1 MIDVKPVQSRRDL
14 KKFITFPWKIYEG
27 DPNWVPPLIMDRL
40 DFFNPKKNPFYQHSE
55 ADLFMAYRNGEP
67 AGRIAAIKYARHLE
81 TYNDHTGFFGFFECV
96 DDASVA
102 NALFDQ
108 ACQWVSD
115 RGLTRIRGPM
125 NFTIND
131 EAALLVDGFDRPPVL
146 MMTYNPPYYVKL
158 VTDYGFEKSQDFLAY
173 YLETPEII
181 PERLVRAWT
190 LLEKKYGIRVRTIN
204 MKNFDREV
212 DRIHQIHEQAWAEN
226 WGFVPLTEDE
236 IHRIAKDLKLIVDPD
251 LVLMVEDGDKPVGV
265 SVTLPDATRH

>member
-102 NALFDQ
+102 NACSTKP
-108 ACQWVSD
+108 ASGC
-115 RGLTRIRGPM
+115 
-125 NFTIND
+125 
-131 EAALLVDGFDRPPVL
+131 
-146 MMTYNPPYYVKL
+146 
-158 VTDYGFEKSQDFLAY
+158 
-173 YLETPEII
+173 
-181 PERLVRAWT
+181 
-190 LLEKKYGIRVRTIN
+190 RTG
-204 MKNFDREV
+204 
-212 DRIHQIHEQAWAEN
+212 A
-226 WGFVPLTEDE
+226 
-236 IHRIAKDLKLIVDPD
+236 
-251 LVLMVEDGDKPVGV
+251 
-265 SVTLPDATRH
+265 